1 MPTIKRS
8 AESVWNGSGKEGA
21 GKITSGSGALSNVPY
36 STNKRFGDEKG
47 TNPEELIAAAHAGCF
62 NMALAFG
69 LSGQGKPPEELKT
82 TAEVR
87 MEQEGTAWTVK
98 AIALKL
104 RGKVPGMSAE
114 EFKKAAEGA
123 KANCPIS
130 RLLKGGA
137 EITLDAELAG

>member
-8 AESVWNGSGKEGA
+8 AESIWKGSGKEGA
-21 GKITSGSGALSNVPY
+21 GNITSGSGALASVPY
-36 STNKRFGDEKG
+36 SLNKRFGDEKG

-62 NMALAFG
+62 NMALAVG
-69 LSGQGKPPEELKT
+69 LGRDGKTPDELRT

-114 EFKKAAEGA
+114 DFRKAAEGA
-123 KANCPIS
+123 KENCPIS

-137 EITLDAELAG
+137 SITLDAELA

>member
-8 AESVWNGSGKEGA
+8 AESVWNGSGKEG
-21 GKITSGSGALSNVPY
+21 GGNITSGSGALSNVPY

-69 LSGQGKPPEELKT
+69 LSSQGKPPEELRT

-114 EFKKAAEGA
+114 DFKKAAEGA
-123 KANCPIS
+123 KENCPIS

-137 EITLDAELAG
+137 EITLDAQLG